1 MDETPKPQ
9 KKVHRPPAELAAY
22 TAPWWLS
29 TEEIENELKAAQ
41 IAASRAGR
49 PDADFARI
57 DAYFAED
64 GDETEAEY
72 RRSLVRLLADLH
84 PDLAELIGGPRCGE

>member
-1 MDETPKPQ
+1 MDETPKPH
-9 KKVHRPPAELAAY
+9 KHAYEPPADLAGY
-22 TAPWWLS
+22 IAPNWLS
-29 TEEIENELKAAQ
+29 TEQLENELLSAQ

-57 DAYFAED
+57 DRYFAEA

-72 RRSLVRLLADLH
+72 RKSLVRLLADLH